1 MGQTLNG
8 SLDLS
13 STNGF
18 TPGSCDQTNGGFPAS
33 LPGIAA
39 SQLADWQKQM
49 ALRGYPPNVQY
60 SDIKTSLGA
69 PERNIPTNVI
79 QLPGQGVSPINAG
92 KPLATTK
99 NPDGSTASANGQISG
114 TAVVFNNPA

>member
-1 MGQTLNG
+1 MGQTLRG
-8 SLDLS
+8 SLDLT

-60 SDIKTSLGA
+60 SDIQTSLGA
-69 PERNIPTNVI
+69 PI
-79 QLPGQGVSPINAG
+79 QVPKPIFNAVEPVPAPIT
-92 KPLATTK
+92 KTK
-99 NPDGSTASANGQISG
+99 NPDGSTASANGLVPNSS
-114 TAVVFNNPA
+114 VVFRNPS